1 MMMKPLNPVILTLGS
16 LIPRGG
22 VVRVL
27 ALDGSNSDWLGV
39 AVCKSLRNE
48 ICCRVDAESN

>member
-1 MMMKPLNPVILTLGS
+1 MRFMMMNPLNPVILALGS
-16 LIPRGG
+16 LIP
-22 VVRVL
+22 L

-48 ICCRVDAESN
+48 ICCRMDGSLIDFVV

>member
-1 MMMKPLNPVILTLGS
+1 MMMKPLNPVILALGS

-27 ALDGSNSDWLGV
+27 ALDGSNSDWFRLV
-39 AVCKSLRNE
+39 RS
-48 ICCRVDAESN
+48 CCL